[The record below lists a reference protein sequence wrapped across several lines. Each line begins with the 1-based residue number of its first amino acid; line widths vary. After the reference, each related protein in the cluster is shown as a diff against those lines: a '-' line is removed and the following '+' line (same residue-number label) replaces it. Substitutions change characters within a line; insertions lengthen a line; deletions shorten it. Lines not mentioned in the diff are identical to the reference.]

1 MLSEG
6 HVAFKYIFLP
16 ETKYVVSP
24 VASILLKRKKNSI
37 LNCCPSKF
45 IKLSEKKFY
54 GFSNII
60 SIRAI
65 F

>member
-16 ETKYVVSP
+16 EAKYVVSP
-24 VASILLKRKKNSI
+24 VASILLKRKK
-37 LNCCPSKF
+37 
-45 IKLSEKKFY
+45 KFY
-54 GFSNII
+54 FKLLPFQIHQTL
-60 SIRAI
+60 RKEVLW